1 MMPGIGCAGI
11 VKKMAWD
18 ITKSVYSKAKSLSL
32 SSDSYSFTFSSD
44 GTKAYFVNNT
54 TQYLYR
60 YSCATA
66 YDIANLTQDQS
77 LYIGGTVGNYVRGI
91 AWDTSGTKLEI
102 VRSGTNQI
110 CTLTFTTA
118 WSISLSSNSTYG
130 QPTIS
135 PCRGA
140 KWRSYAI
147 WSTAANKIVKHS
159 LSSSTDTAD
168 YSSSSSL
175 DISAKSTDPRDLH
188 WSADGL
194 NLYVIDGTTKYIH
207 QYTVASAFNFLGTIT
222 WKASF
227 FMNITSPVAIFFR
240 PDGLAYY
247 VYCQGASVHEFLI
260 Q

>member
-1 MMPGIGCAGI
+1 MIPGIGCSGVVA
-11 VKKMAWD
+11 KRAWD
-18 ITKSVYSKAKSLSL
+18 ITKSVYSKSKSFSL

-66 YDIANLTQDQS
+66 YDIANLVQDQS
-77 LYIGGTVGNYVRGI
+77 RYIGGTVGNYVRGI
-91 AWDTSGTKLEI
+91 SWDTSGKKLEI
-102 VRSGTNQI
+102 VRSGTNEI
-110 CTLTFTTA
+110 DTLTFSTA
-118 WSISLSSNSTYG
+118 WDLTSYTGYTYG

-135 PCRGA
+135 SCRGA
-140 KWRSYAI
+140 KWRSFAI
-147 WSTAANKIVKHS
+147 WCTVANKIVKHS
-159 LSSSTDTAD
+159 LSTSTNAAD

-194 NLYVIDGTTKYIH
+194 SLYVIDGTTKYIH
-207 QYTVASAFNFLGTIT
+207 QYIVSSAFNFLGTIT

-227 FMNITSPVAIFFR
+227 FMNITSPVALFFR